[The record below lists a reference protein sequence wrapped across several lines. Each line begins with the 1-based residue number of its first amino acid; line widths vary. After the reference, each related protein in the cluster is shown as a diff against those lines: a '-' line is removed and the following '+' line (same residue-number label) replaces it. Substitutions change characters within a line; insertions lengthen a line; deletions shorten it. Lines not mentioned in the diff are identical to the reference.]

1 MAPAFPAGP
10 VLESCSE
17 GLCGRSAAVIGKKGG
32 GIGTT
37 LVLALVIVVLSVA
50 LGVGI
55 GSFDFMERVPVIG
68 SLLEDRPPRT
78 TTGPVVVEG
87 IQELDEL
94 ATVRWTE
101 SVLVTRESGGTDL
114 ERTLTGERVLLVATG
129 DVEAGVNLAELG
141 EDDVRV
147 ERETVIIRLPEPE
160 ILSVNL
166 DEEETRIY
174 DRDFGPLNFRP
185 DDGLVEE
192 ARDVALDKIERA
204 ARDEDILDQ
213 AEQNAENSIRAFV
226 TTLGFGEVRFE

>member
-1 MAPAFPAGP
+1 M
-10 VLESCSE
+10 
-17 GLCGRSAAVIGKKGG
+17 IGKKVG

-37 LVLALVIVVLSVA
+37 LVLALIIVVLSVA

-68 SLLEDRPPRT
+68 PLWEVRPPQT

-87 IQELDEL
+87 IQELDQL

-114 ERTLTGERVLLVATG
+114 GRTLTGERVLLVATG

-147 ERETVIIRLPEPE
+147 DRETVTIRLPEPE
-160 ILSVNL
+160 ILSVSL
-166 DEEETRIY
+166 DEEETRVY

-185 DDGLVEE
+185 DDGLVG
-192 ARDVALDKIERA
+192 RRA
-204 ARDEDILDQ
+204 TWRWT
-213 AEQNAENSIRAFV
+213 R
-226 TTLGFGEVRFE
+226 

>member
-1 MAPAFPAGP
+1 VM
-10 VLESCSE
+10 
-17 GLCGRSAAVIGKKGG
+17 IGKKVG

-37 LVLALVIVVLSVA
+37 FVLALVIVVLSVA

-55 GSFDFMERVPVIG
+55 GSFDFMERMPVIG
-68 SLLEDRPPRT
+68 PLLEDRPPRT

-87 IQELDEL
+87 IQELDQL

-129 DVEAGVNLAELG
+129 DVEAGVSLAELG

-147 ERETVIIRLPEPE
+147 DGEAVTIRLPEPE
-160 ILSVNL
+160 ILFVSL
-166 DEEETRIY
+166 DEEETRVY

-192 ARDVALDKIERA
+192 ARDAALDKIEKA

-213 AEQNAENSIRAFV
+213 AEQNTENSIRAFV
-226 TTLGFGEVRFE
+226 TSLGFKEVRFE